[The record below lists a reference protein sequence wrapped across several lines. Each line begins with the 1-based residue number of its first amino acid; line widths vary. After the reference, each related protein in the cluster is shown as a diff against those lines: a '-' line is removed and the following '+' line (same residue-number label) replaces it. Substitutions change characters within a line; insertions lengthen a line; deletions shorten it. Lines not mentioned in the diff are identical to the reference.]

1 MRVAGSQEQTG
12 LAPVKWIKNFPTVQD
27 ARLIPSPTTPT
38 RKLYTM
44 FELPFIAR
52 YASQRPVIDPVQ
64 AAYAYDAME
73 DNPNAEMVINSYNA
87 LQDQIA
93 EQFRLLVNAG
103 LEIEWIEGE
112 PYANSADM
120 RADVAQ
126 GKIRARVTFGTDYS
140 DIDRNHPMAR
150 WCQFEVG
157 EYRWVR
163 LNDAFRVVHDVL
175 GHYASSSGFG
185 PDGECVAWLNHRATL
200 TSEAHM
206 ALWCETRGQ
215 NAWTNFFDDHGTM
228 PVKDR
233 PFADQKSGHVPYQLY

>member
-1 MRVAGSQEQTG
+1 MFTLPTIPMYGSH
-12 LAPVKWIKNFPTVQD
+12 
-27 ARLIPSPTTPT
+27 TPT
-38 RKLYTM
+38 L
-44 FELPFIAR
+44 
-52 YASQRPVIDPVQ
+52 DPVQ

-73 DNPNAEMVINSYNA
+73 DTPNAEMVSNSYDA
-87 LQDQIA
+87 LQDQISD
-93 EQFRLLVNAG
+93 QFEILVNAG

-112 PYANSADM
+112 PYANSAEM

-126 GKIRARVTFGTDYS
+126 GKIRARITFGTDYS
-140 DIDRNHPMAR
+140 DIDHKHPMAR

-175 GHYASSSGFG
+175 GHYASGSGFG
-185 PDGECVAWLNHRATL
+185 PDGECVAWLSHRATL
-200 TSEAHM
+200 TPDAHM

-215 NAWTNFFDDHGTM
+215 NAWTNFFEDHASL

-233 PFADQKSGHVPYQLY
+233 PFAAQKSGLVPFQLY